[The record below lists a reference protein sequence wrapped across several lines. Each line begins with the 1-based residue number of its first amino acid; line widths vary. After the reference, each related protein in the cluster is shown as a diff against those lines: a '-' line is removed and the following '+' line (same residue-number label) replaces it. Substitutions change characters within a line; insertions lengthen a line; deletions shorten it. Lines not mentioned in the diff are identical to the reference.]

1 MIITSQMEKLWPE
14 RVMKQQETGPGWE
27 LVSWLRIP
35 VFLANMLFTSPV
47 ALVMKPVS
55 ALPGQVCVER
65 VFSRATI
72 SVTLTENHTQPHT
85 KTFCFKKQIAWM
97 HKTYMRRSWFYLIN
111 NGFVCMRWT
120 QVYQEIWVAMGCW
133 LTFVF
138 VEAGVLIENSEA
150 RALCLL
156 IGIRNQEPWT
166 HEESSAACELN
177 KLW

>member
-1 MIITSQMEKLWPE
+1 
-14 RVMKQQETGPGWE
+14 
-27 LVSWLRIP
+27 
-35 VFLANMLFTSPV
+35 
-47 ALVMKPVS
+47 
-55 ALPGQVCVER
+55 
-65 VFSRATI
+65 
-72 SVTLTENHTQPHT
+72 
-85 KTFCFKKQIAWM
+85 
-97 HKTYMRRSWFYLIN
+97 
-111 NGFVCMRWT
+111 MRWT

-150 RALCLL
+150 PALCLL